1 MRIQRENCV
10 LFFWSRVC
18 LSLYSVDRFVQVCH
32 IIALGAW
39 VCGYVAAHCVCVCVC
54 VEESLLFIK
63 E

>member
-1 MRIQRENCV
+1 
-10 LFFWSRVC
+10 
-18 LSLYSVDRFVQVCH
+18 VDRFVQVCH

-39 VCGYVAAHCVCVCVC
+39 VFGDVAAHCVCVC